1 MGFPISLNDLNAV
14 LPFTFL
20 VVWAVVLL
28 LVDLWIP
35 KNYKGIT
42 AALSALGIVVA
53 FGLLIWKTTEF
64 PEAVRLTGSA
74 SITGFNGTVVL
85 GTFSA
90 VMQALLLV
98 AGLVGIAAAY
108 DYLKRMQIER
118 GEYYP
123 LLLFSL
129 SGMMLMS
136 QALDMIVIFLAL
148 ELLSLPL
155 YVLSGFARPRLDS
168 EESALKYFFMGTF
181 GSAFFLFGTAMLF
194 GYSGTTL
201 LVNIFSLS
209 TNSDFPQILL
219 FIGCALVLVGLG
231 FKVSLVPFHM
241 WTPDVYQGAPTPV
254 VTFMS
259 VGVKIAGF
267 TALLRVILLVF
278 PMFSSALPAILF
290 GLSALTMI
298 VGNIM
303 AVVQTNMKRMLAYS
317 GIAGAGYLLM
327 ALIPYDP
334 LISTSSPDQA
344 FIFYLVAYAL
354 SNFAAWSVVI
364 MVEQEDAKGLEIKDY
379 AGLGRKNPWLGL
391 IMLVAMLSLAG
402 VPLTLGFWGKFYLF
416 QYVIDGGYWP
426 LALIGLITSVIAAV
440 YYLRVIMMMFM
451 QPGEPVVRKNF
462 WLILVAALS
471 ALAVLG
477 LAFIPGL
484 LQNVLWGWH

>member
-14 LPFTFL
+14 LPFTLL
-20 VVWAVVLL
+20 VGWAVVLL

-35 KNYKGIT
+35 KNRKGIT
-42 AALSALGIVVA
+42 AALSAVGILGA
-53 FGLLIWKTTEF
+53 FGLLVWK
-64 PEAVRLTGSA
+64 A
-74 SITGFNGTVVL
+74 SQLPAMVDLVGNARITGFNGTVVF
-85 GTFSA
+85 GSFSVA
-90 VMQALLLV
+90 MQAILLI
-98 AGLVGIAAAY
+98 AGLVGVAAAY

-129 SGMMLMS
+129 SGMILLS
-136 QALDMIVIFLAL
+136 QAMDLIVIFLAL
-148 ELLSLPL
+148 ELVSLPL

-181 GSAFFLFGTAMLF
+181 GSAFFLFGSAMIF
-194 GYSGTTL
+194 GFFGTTQL
-201 LVNIFSLS
+201 TYMPERVMLS
-209 TNSDFPQILL
+209 EFPQILRYIGSA
-219 FIGCALVLVGLG
+219 FILVGLG

-254 VTFMS
+254 VNFMS

-267 TALLRVILLVF
+267 AALYRIIFLVF
-278 PMFSSALPAILF
+278 PDSHSVLPAIVI

-298 VGNIM
+298 IGNIM

-327 ALIPYDP
+327 VLIPTNF
-334 LISTSSPDQA
+334 ISTGITPEQA
-344 FIFYLVAYAL
+344 FIFYLSAYAL

-364 MVEQEDAKGLEIKDY
+364 MVEQADAKGLEISDY
-379 AGLGRKNPWLGL
+379 AGLGRKYPWLGL

-416 QYVIDGGYWP
+416 TYVIESGFWP

-440 YYLRVIMMMFM
+440 YYLRILVVMFM
-451 QPGEPVVRKNF
+451 QPGEPVIRRNF
-462 WLILVAALS
+462 WLGLIAVVS
-471 ALAVLG
+471 ALTVLV
-477 LAFIPGL
+477 LAFIPGI
-484 LQNVLWGWH
+484 LQNMLWGWH